1 MDYTK
6 FLTDSLVDA
15 SLAFFEELGI
25 KVLPYTSEPI
35 QLDEF
40 IENPRQYATKHLDDI
55 KNIYYVGTVAESS
68 FDGSS
73 DKAVELKNIKERYE
87 GLFIFAIEMKEG
99 THMTRSDM
107 ADLTRAYNRASLAA
121 PVILLIK
128 NGIFLSFCICERTEY
143 KRLQE
148 GEKIGKVT
156 ILRDLNLE
164 HPHRGHLQILNSIEG
179 GKCHSFEELYEH
191 LMSVFSSELLTRQ
204 FYTELQNWYF
214 WAVKNVQFPND
225 IEDDKDDEKYNNQN
239 IIRLITRLIFVWF
252 LKRKGLINPAFF
264 DVDELKNIL
273 NSFQPNANNRYNYY
287 RAILQNLFF
296 ATLNQKIEERRFV
309 TKEDNMKEDK
319 EKNSLYFGIK
329 RYFRNF
335 DYFKID
341 KSKPKE
347 DEERRIVDLFNQS
360 PNVNGS
366 LFECLDNRVIDGHI
380 YCFDG
385 FSNSEYRK
393 NNNDLRHPYL
403 NEAKVPNILFFGTN
417 VIVDLSKEY
426 DSKKMKEVEVNGII
440 NILKH
445 YNFTVEENTPME
457 EDVALDPELLG
468 KAFENLLGAYNPET
482 KSTARKNTG
491 SYYTPRPIVN
501 YMVKESLHA
510 YLKTKVPEV
519 KDESI
524 DSLLSYNEDKIP
536 EDINPQT
543 SKQIMTALYHC
554 KILDP
559 ACGSGA
565 FPMGCLQQMV
575 HILRKLDANN
585 SVWEDIVLDETIK
598 EAAAIGDVPEKV
610 KIARRNEIKK
620 TFEDKLQN
628 ADYARKLYIIEN
640 CIYGVDIQ
648 TVAVQISRLRFFI
661 SLLCEQ
667 HTNNDPKQNYG
678 VLPLPNLES
687 NFVAANTLVSVDLTK
702 EENDFLNDNDIL
714 SLKQQL
720 RENRHKLFMPKDN
733 KEKEE
738 LKAEDA
744 RLRQCIEVKVEQL
757 YHIYVESKIKAEED
771 SIDYINKSLAEL
783 NETDMMDQ
791 YEVIKSTDL
800 FGVTHE
806 ERVKKVSRKTL
817 LLQKLHQAKA
827 EISRLQHHDKIKK
840 VIDTVKRLTSWD
852 MFDQNTSSPFFDSEW
867 MFDVKDGFDIAIA
880 NPPYISAPDQVKN
893 EDLKRQREYIKTC
906 GRYKTLNEKWDL
918 YIPFIERGLQ
928 AVHDEGVCMMI
939 VPYPLTNQKYGIKMR
954 QWLCEDNDLV
964 QIVDL
969 NGVKVFENVTVTNC
983 IPLII
988 KRHPGHEHL
997 ISHMDKDK
1005 NIYHDYCID
1014 DETLIQD
1021 KTKFLWNL
1029 SREVRD
1035 VNLYEKFHVLGDYC
1049 YISKGMVLNADE
1061 KTAKGAFKKED
1072 LISATPDEVHNRKY
1086 IEAKNIDKYVVKNV
1100 RYLEYDTPRCP
1111 NQLSRPT
1118 FRELYEVDKILTN
1131 SIGNLKVLL
1140 DKEHF
1145 LHNHSMNSCVLW
1157 KNLSSVT
1164 NRSIQGVVDK
1174 YCTMTRME
1182 MEQLSSTISLE
1193 YLLGILNSSYADY
1206 LLTNIRSGASNVY
1219 PQYLRQIPIPPAT
1232 KEEQDV
1238 VGSLAIDI
1246 ANKANS
1252 NIDYAD
1258 KQKELDN
1265 IVMSLY
1271 NKYN

>member
-733 KEKEE
+733 KDKEK
-738 LKAEDA
+738 LQTEDV
-744 RLRQCIEVKVEQL
+744 RLRQCIESKVEEL
-757 YHIYVESKIKAEED
+757 YKTYIEAKIETEQENIKT
-771 SIDYINKSLAEL
+771 IKKSLEEL
-783 NETDMMDQ
+783 NEPEMMNQ
-791 YEVIKSTDL
+791 YEVIKTTDL
-800 FGVTHE
+800 FGVVHE
-806 ERVKKVSRKTL
+806 EKVKKVNRKSV
-817 LLQKLHQAKA
+817 LLQKLHQAES
-827 EISRLQHHDKIKK
+827 EISRLQHQDKIKQ

-852 MFDQNTSSPFFDSEW
+852 MFDQNASSSFFDPEW
-867 MFDVKDGFDIAIA
+867 MFDVKDGFDVVIA
-880 NPPYISAPDQVKN
+880 NPPYISSKELSADDKASYKLSYKTAEKQFDMYSLFIEKGLSLTRNNEVISYIVPDSIIGRQNFEKVRNSLVIDNKILKWVHLNKVFDAAVVSSLIFVCKKEKGKAYSFEYTKAPDTNSWRSGKSNSIYVFT
-893 EDLKRQREYIKTC
+893 DV
-906 GRYKTLNEKWDL
+906 
-918 YIPFIERGLQ
+918 IERTPNK
-928 AVHDEGVCMMI
+928 AVLFANKKEILLLLKILENSTFEDHCIMWRGEEIGKSCNYILSTKEDDCM
-939 VPYPLTNQKYGIKMR
+939 PLVTGEEAYRYSNVDSHRWIKKCNVKKSIKDYSSPKILIR
-954 QWLCEDNDLV
+954 QV
-964 QIVDL
+964 
-969 NGVKVFENVTVTNC
+969 
-983 IPLII
+983 
-988 KRHPGHEHL
+988 
-997 ISHMDKDK
+997 
-1005 NIYHDYCID
+1005 
-1014 DETLIQD
+1014 
-1021 KTKFLWNL
+1021 
-1029 SREVRD
+1029 
-1035 VNLYEKFHVLGDYC
+1035 GDY
-1049 YISKGMVLNADE
+1049 INATVDE
-1061 KTAKGAFKKED
+1061 K
-1072 LISATPDEVHNRKY
+1072 
-1086 IEAKNIDKYVVKNV
+1086 
-1100 RYLEYDTPRCP
+1100 
-1111 NQLSRPT
+1111 
-1118 FRELYEVDKILTN
+1118 
-1131 SIGNLKVLL
+1131 
-1140 DKEHF
+1140 
-1145 LHNHSMNSCVLW
+1145 
-1157 KNLSSVT
+1157 SSVT
-1164 NRSIQGVVDK
+1164 TQSV
-1174 YCTMTRME
+1174 Y
-1182 MEQLSSTISLE
+1182 SLYPHE
-1193 YLLGILNSSYADY
+1193 PNELKHLYALCAILNSKLFNFCYNLISGDKQMFKRII
-1206 LLTNIRSGASNVY
+1206 LENIKQLPFPDINNAYIESLDNQVKQIFEKNYASNDRDIDSILKEIDKEVY
-1219 PQYLRQIPIPPAT
+1219 QIYGLSS
-1232 KEEQDV
+1232 EEISV
-1238 VGSLAIDI
+1238 VE
-1246 ANKANS
+1246 
-1252 NIDYAD
+1252 
-1258 KQKELDN
+1258 QTTE
-1265 IVMSLY
+1265 
-1271 NKYN
+1271 